1 MDLSATIPPQFGNLS
16 FLVSLDMSNNKF
28 HGDLPQEFAKLRRLK
43 YLNLRENQLSG
54 SVPANFFNISTLEKV
69 DFTNNNLSGNLPAN
83 MCRHSQNLE
92 YFSVYSN
99 LLSGEIPQSIGECS
113 RLQTLLLQFNQFT
126 GPVPKQI
133 GNLSMLVD
141 LYLGDNNF
149 KGEIPGEIGELRNL
163 EYLTLDEVG
172 LRGPI
177 SSFIYNIS
185 TLQWLYLG
193 QNNLTGDLPM
203 EICLYLPAIQGLYLG
218 QNQMTGSIPKQLGNC
233 SSLVE
238 LYLDANMFTG
248 QIPGTIFNMSTLRTL
263 SVRENRIIGNLPST
277 MGQHLP
283 NLGAILLGQN
293 NLTGPIPD
301 SISNASSLTRLS
313 LVANKLTGHIP
324 NSLGKL
330 EFLHFLNLGE
340 NDFTSESSDMSFLT
354 SLTNCRSLGTMW
366 IQNNS
371 FSGYLPNSIGNFS
384 SSLEQIDASN
394 SGIKGELTLSK
405 NKLYGP
411 VPACLSNITALR
423 YLNLDSNELNSSI
436 SPSIGGLRD
445 LLRFNV
451 FSNFLSGQ
459 IPGEIGNLRVVTSID
474 LSSNE
479 LSGGIPSTITGMNNL
494 INLSLS
500 HNRLQ
505 GPIPD
510 LLGNIISL
518 ERLDLSHNNLT
529 GSIPKSMEEL
539 QHLEYLNIS
548 FNKLTGEIPNGGPF
562 GHFNYQ
568 SFISN
573 DALCGSPRLSVHAC
587 RSDNHHK
594 RLKTLL
600 RVLLIP
606 LAIVSTVFALTASVF
621 LIKRR
626 RKNKVPTQIDLLRTV
641 MLDRI
646 SYRDVEIATD
656 RFSESNLL
664 GIGSFGSV
672 YKGVFSD
679 GTVVAV
685 KVFNLQIEGAF
696 KSFDTECEVLRN
708 IRHRNLTKV
717 VSSCTNLDFRALILE
732 YMPNGSLEKLLYS
745 QNEVLNLQQR
755 LSIMIDVAS
764 AIDYLHYGYGT
775 PIVHCDLKPSNVL
788 LDESM
793 VAHVSDFGIA
803 KLVNAEDSEVQTKTL
818 ATFGYIAPEFGSEGL
833 VSTRCDVY
841 SFGIMLMETFTRK
854 RPTDDLFTGGLS
866 LRSWINDSYPHS
878 LIHLVDATLI
888 EPQEESLEKKV
899 DCITLIMKLA
909 LDCSVELPGERTN
922 MKDAL
927 ATLQKIRKQF
937 F

>member
-28 HGDLPQEFAKLRRLK
+28 HGDLPEELANLRRLK

-54 SVPANFFNISTLEKV
+54 SVPANFFNISTLEK
-69 DFTNNNLSGNLPAN
+69 
-83 MCRHSQNLE
+83 
-92 YFSVYSN
+92 
-99 LLSGEIPQSIGECS
+99 SIS
-113 RLQTLLLQFNQFT
+113 LITIY
-126 GPVPKQI
+126 PVK
-133 GNLSMLVD
+133 
-141 LYLGDNNF
+141 F
-149 KGEIPGEIGELRNL
+149 REIGELRNL

-193 QNNLTGDLPM
+193 QNNLTGNLPM

-301 SISNASSLTRLS
+301 SISSAS
-313 LVANKLTGHIP
+313 K
-324 NSLGKL
+324 
-330 EFLHFLNLGE
+330 
-340 NDFTSESSDMSFLT
+340 NDFTSESSSDMGFLT
-354 SLTNCRSLGTMW
+354 SLTNCRSLRTMW

-371 FSGYLPNSIGNFS
+371 FSGHLPNSIGNFS

-394 SGIKGELTLSK
+394 SGIKGIIPIEIGNLSSLQSLYMDNNFFTGFIPTTIIGLKNLQALSLIGNNLSGLIPDDICYLSNLGELTLSK

-445 LLRFNV
+445 LLRFNL

-479 LSGGIPSTITGMNNL
+479 LSGGIPSTITGLNNL

-500 HNRLQ
+500 HNRLE

-510 LLGNIISL
+510 LLGNVISL

-529 GSIPKSMEEL
+529 GVIPKSMEEL
-539 QHLEYLNIS
+539 QHLEYLNLSI
-548 FNKLTGEIPNGGPF
+548 NKLTGEIPNGGPF

-606 LAIVSTVFALTASVF
+606 LAVVSTFFALTVSVF

-626 RKNKVPTQIDLLRTV
+626 RKNKVPAQIDLLRTV

-664 GIGSFGSV
+664 GVGSFGSV

-685 KVFNLQIEGAF
+685 KVFNLQIEGGF

-755 LSIMIDVAS
+755 LSVMIDVAS

-803 KLVNAEDSEVQTKTL
+803 KLVNAEDSVVQTKTL
-818 ATFGYIAPEFGSEGL
+818 ATFGYIAPVWIGRTGFHKMRRLQFRHNADGNIHE
-833 VSTRCDVY
+833 
-841 SFGIMLMETFTRK
+841 K
-854 RPTDDLFTGGLS
+854 RPTDDLFTE
-866 LRSWINDSYPHS
+866 D
-878 LIHLVDATLI
+878 
-888 EPQEESLEKKV
+888 ESLEKKV
-899 DCITLIMKLA
+899 DCISLIMKLA

-927 ATLQKIRKQF
+927 ATLQKIGKQF
-937 F
+937 L

>member
-1 MDLSATIPPQFGNLS
+1 
-16 FLVSLDMSNNKF
+16 
-28 HGDLPQEFAKLRRLK
+28 
-43 YLNLRENQLSG
+43 
-54 SVPANFFNISTLEKV
+54 
-69 DFTNNNLSGNLPAN
+69 

-172 LRGPI
+172 
-177 SSFIYNIS
+177 
-185 TLQWLYLG
+185 
-193 QNNLTGDLPM
+193 
-203 EICLYLPAIQGLYLG
+203 
-218 QNQMTGSIPKQLGNC
+218 
-233 SSLVE
+233 
-238 LYLDANMFTG
+238 
-248 QIPGTIFNMSTLRTL
+248 TL
-263 SVRENRIIGNLPST
+263 SWTKSDDWKHSKTIGELFFS
-277 MGQHLP
+277 G
-283 NLGAILLGQN
+283 GAILGCKHVYRSDSGYHLQYVNFENSLGSRKSHHWKSTIN
-293 NLTGPIPD
+293 HGPTSPK
-301 SISNASSLTRLS
+301 SWCNSAGTEQPHWSYTRFHFKCLSLTRLS

-354 SLTNCRSLGTMW
+354 SLTNCRSLRTMW

-394 SGIKGELTLSK
+394 SGIKGIIPKEIGNLSSLQSLYMDNNFFTGFIPTTIIGLKNLQVLSLIGNNLSGLIPDDICYLSYLGELTLSK

-529 GSIPKSMEEL
+529 GAIPKSMEEL

-626 RKNKVPTQIDLLRTV
+626 RKNKVPTQIDLLRT
-641 MLDRI
+641 
-646 SYRDVEIATD
+646 
-656 RFSESNLL
+656 
-664 GIGSFGSV
+664 
-672 YKGVFSD
+672 
-679 GTVVAV
+679 
-685 KVFNLQIEGAF
+685 IEGAF

>member
-28 HGDLPQEFAKLRRLK
+28 HGDLPEELANLRRLK
-43 YLNLRENQLSG
+43 YLNLRENQISG

-149 KGEIPGEIGELRNL
+149 KGEIPGEIGELHNL

-248 QIPGTIFNMSTLRTL
+248 
-263 SVRENRIIGNLPST
+263 
-277 MGQHLP
+277 
-283 NLGAILLGQN
+283 
-293 NLTGPIPD
+293 
-301 SISNASSLTRLS
+301 
-313 LVANKLTGHIP
+313 
-324 NSLGKL
+324 
-330 EFLHFLNLGE
+330 
-340 NDFTSESSDMSFLT
+340 
-354 SLTNCRSLGTMW
+354 
-366 IQNNS
+366 
-371 FSGYLPNSIGNFS
+371 
-384 SSLEQIDASN
+384 
-394 SGIKGELTLSK
+394 ELTLSK

-445 LLRFNV
+445 LLR
-451 FSNFLSGQ
+451 
-459 IPGEIGNLRVVTSID
+459 
-474 LSSNE
+474 
-479 LSGGIPSTITGMNNL
+479 
-494 INLSLS
+494 
-500 HNRLQ
+500 LQ

-529 GSIPKSMEEL
+529 GAIPKSMEEL

-664 GIGSFGSV
+664 GIGSFG
-672 YKGVFSD
+672 
-679 GTVVAV
+679 
-685 KVFNLQIEGAF
+685 AF

-793 VAHVSDFGIA
+793 VVHVSDFGIA

-888 EPQEESLEKKV
+888 EPQDESLEKKV
-899 DCITLIMKLA
+899 DCISLIMKLA

-927 ATLQKIRKQF
+927 ATLQKIGKQF
-937 F
+937 L